1 MPVFQLYCN
10 INSLVVPVIRNCHLR
25 NMLTKGPKYKTF
37 TTPVYWFKE
46 QVETPT
52 EELAIFY
59 IHWMF
64 YSSYLCTLSRLQMW
78 IYKLALLQLGC
89 AILSPCCWHGSKL
102 FEWTFFKIMLTLL
115 SFDLDTS
122 ILN

>member
-78 IYKLALLQLGC
+78 IYKLALFNLVV
-89 AILSPCCWHGSKL
+89 L
-102 FEWTFFKIMLTLL
+102 FCPPVVDMG
-115 SFDLDTS
+115 
-122 ILN
+122 LNCLNGHSLR

>member
-1 MPVFQLYCN
+1 MHVFQLYCN
-10 INSLVVPVIRNCHLR
+10 INNLVIPVIRNYHLG

-64 YSSYLCTLSRLQMW
+64 YSSYLCTLSRLQKKPN
-78 IYKLALLQLGC
+78 Y
-89 AILSPCCWHGSKL
+89 
-102 FEWTFFKIMLTLL
+102 LTKYIGHFIC
-115 SFDLDTS
+115 STPVCFSSIFTS
-122 ILN
+122 